1 MCSTRWGIFFSGSS
15 SSSSSPPLLLS
26 QKSASHKSTCLP
38 RVPPPAADVTSA
50 LSPEC
55 SQTDCYCFF
64 PSFDGESSVLL
75 TQWYC
80 THDQQP
86 SKTCES
92 VSKCSTKVLVLNC
105 KQYPLFRDAK
115 LLYRC
120 AQSQEAP
127 ERSKSTQVHWRLSHG
142 REMEFE

>member
-1 MCSTRWGIFFSGSS
+1 MRYFFFSCSS

-38 RVPPPAADVTSA
+38 SVPPPAADVTLA
-50 LSPEC
+50 LFLEC
-55 SQTDCYCFF
+55 SQTDCYCYF

-75 TQWYC
+75 TQWYY
-80 THDQQP
+80 TNDQQP
-86 SKTCES
+86 SKTRES
-92 VSKCSTKVLVLNC
+92 VLKCSTKVLVLNC
-105 KQYPLFRDAK
+105 KQYPFFRDAK
-115 LLYRC
+115 LLYLC

-127 ERSKSTQVHWRLSHG
+127 EQSKSTQVRCRLSHG